1 MQLRRSSLIVPYLI
15 SRAMSEQNL
24 PKFSQ
29 FAVAQE
35 LLAKGERVEM
45 RVLGQSMLPFFISG
59 QKIKLRPITEQDFKR
74 YNVVF
79 AKDTRKG
86 FVVHRIIAFKGDDVI
101 LLGDGNIYQTET
113 IARNCV
119 YGIVD
124 CSPLHI
130 FFAKM
135 WVAMRRFR
143 RFPLAIFRRI
153 TPK

>member
-1 MQLRRSSLIVPYLI
+1 MDEKK
-15 SRAMSEQNL
+15 MS
-24 PKFSQ
+24 KFSQ
-29 FAVAQE
+29 FATARD
-35 LLAKGERVEM
+35 LLVEGERVEM
-45 RVLGQSMLPFFISG
+45 RVKGQSMLPFFISG
-59 QKIKLRPITEQDFKR
+59 QKINLRPMTEHDFKV

-79 AKDTRKG
+79 AEDTRKG
-86 FVVHRIIAFKGDDVI
+86 FVVHRIIALDGDDVI

-119 YGIVD
+119 YGIVE